1 MHLVD
6 PLLAALKELGRQK
19 KELVSIIKR
28 KDREIEDYRE
38 SGASVS
44 RREYSGTICY
54 QMASRH
60 HCLRSPAHHSI

>member
-1 MHLVD
+1 MD
-6 PLLAALKELGRQK
+6 PLLAALKELARQK

-44 RREYSGTICY
+44 RRECSGAICF
-54 QMASRH
+54 
-60 HCLRSPAHHSI
+60 I